1 MLSQRRSQIF
11 LLHGINSFFSSTF
24 YTGYLFF
31 RKIISKVAHHKVI
44 KSCIPLV
51 IIIYSLPFS
60 FQISNPG
67 LQMRQLQDPQKPN
80 GNLLLSSC
88 TFDHVMNH
96 AKNKIF
102 FSWFG
107 SQNFSV
113 GTFFFYQLCKS
124 VIALLCSWAFCY
136 QIAQCTTK
144 YSLFI
149 RLVTECLK
157 TWLLH
162 KFCLNVVSLWLAG
175 KKF

>member
-1 MLSQRRSQIF
+1 MFRSNGWIGQSDQALFPIKCSPKEGHKYF
-11 LLHGINSFFSSTF
+11 CYMELTVFFSSTF
-24 YTGYLFF
+24 YTGYLIF
-31 RKIISKVAHHKVI
+31 RKITSRVAHHKVI

-96 AKNKIF
+96 PKNKIF

-113 GTFFFYQLCKS
+113 TTFFLS
-124 VIALLCSWAFCY
+124 V
-136 QIAQCTTK
+136 
-144 YSLFI
+144 
-149 RLVTECLK
+149 V
-157 TWLLH
+157 
-162 KFCLNVVSLWLAG
+162 
-175 KKF
+175 